1 MTDEQKEAQR
11 ELTDSEL
18 LAQWSEI
25 KKNVE
30 DLELDIVK
38 NVRGVA
44 SAGIRARKVLR
55 DLRTKL
61 TVFVRNTIK
70 RDKSKKAEKKAA
82 K

>member
-1 MTDEQKEAQR
+1 
-11 ELTDSEL
+11 LTDSEL